1 MGCVYRHVIGS
12 YMEHSRCRFCNKLI
26 QEVRF
31 WNGSSSVAD
40 YRGLNFLKRHFV
52 LTDTGGVIIKPSR
65 KGITKMRR
73 KLRTFKRW
81 LVEGKIAIEDIRT
94 SYISW
99 KGHIK
104 HCNAYRTVLSMD
116 ALFGK
121 LFPEAAEFG

>member
-1 MGCVYRHVIGS
+1 MGCVYTNAFNCC
-12 YMEHSRCRFCNKLI
+12 MEYTCDCFCNKLI